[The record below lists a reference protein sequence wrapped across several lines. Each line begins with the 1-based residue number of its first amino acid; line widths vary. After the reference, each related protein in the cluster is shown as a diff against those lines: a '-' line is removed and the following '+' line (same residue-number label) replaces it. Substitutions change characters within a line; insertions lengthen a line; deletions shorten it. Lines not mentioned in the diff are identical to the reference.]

1 MNLKEKKIFSRKKLF
16 RGENMG
22 KNIPE
27 PKLRVV
33 LYYQKNKEWLQ
44 DLARIGDPYI
54 RAMALSVISEA
65 EEILNQS

>member
-1 MNLKEKKIFSRKKLF
+1 MF
-16 RGENMG
+16 RGENME

-27 PKLRVV
+27 SKLRVV
-33 LYYQKNKEWLQ
+33 LYYQKNKDWLH

-65 EEILNQS
+65 EEVINQS

>member
-1 MNLKEKKIFSRKKLF
+1 ME
-16 RGENMG
+16 

-27 PKLRVV
+27 SKLRVV
-33 LYYQKNKEWLQ
+33 LYYQKNKDWLQ

>member
-1 MNLKEKKIFSRKKLF
+1 MR
-16 RGENMG
+16 RGDVME

-27 PKLRVV
+27 SKLRIV

-54 RAMALSVISEA
+54 RAMALCIISEA

>member
-1 MNLKEKKIFSRKKLF
+1 MLKVDLMDKT
-16 RGENMG
+16 
-22 KNIPE
+22 IPE
-27 PKLRVV
+27 SKLRIV

-54 RAMALSVISEA
+54 RAMALCIISEA

>member
-1 MNLKEKKIFSRKKLF
+1 ME
-16 RGENMG
+16 

-27 PKLRVV
+27 SKLRIV

-65 EEILNQS
+65 EEILNQN

>member
-1 MNLKEKKIFSRKKLF
+1 MEKKI
-16 RGENMG
+16 
-22 KNIPE
+22 PE
-27 PKLRVV
+27 SKLRVV

-54 RAMALSVISEA
+54 RAMALCIISEA

>member
-1 MNLKEKKIFSRKKLF
+1 ME
-16 RGENMG
+16 

-27 PKLRVV
+27 SKLRVV
-33 LYYQKNKEWLQ
+33 LYYQKNKDWLH

-65 EEILNQS
+65 EEVINQS